1 MYILFHTQIYVYFF
15 MYFYFMFTVSAE
27 MDLSTQLLPLSY
39 SSVPDFASRKTG
51 NCAWQRPQTL
61 FNYILSPTS
70 SPTTRYTLTQTIHQL
85 IDHA

>member
-1 MYILFHTQIYVYFF
+1 

-39 SSVPDFASRKTG
+39 SSVPDFASRETG
-51 NCAWQRPQTL
+51 NCAWQSLQTL